1 LLSPLA
7 LDEQGHVLVV
17 FRLPA
22 RLAVFQPQDGQ
33 LINAVATCGDSD
45 DVFADHKHHRVY
57 VSCGEGF
64 VDVFAVQ
71 GNSYARISHI
81 ATVSGA
87 RTALFVP
94 EIDRLFLAVRA
105 SGGAPASSIYMGV
118 PPHRVSLFQVLLP
131 IDTSRRVR
139 NGSGRPSCERV
150 GAVVQMQRPKLQHIL
165 RIALYKCR
173 EAGKAILVGER
184 EL

>member
-1 LLSPLA
+1 MNRIAILMHGDTSAKRAVGYLRAGQPGAWAGGWAFILPNFVIVA
-7 LDEQGHVLVV
+7 ALLDEQGRVLVV

-45 DVFADHKHHRVY
+45 DVFADHKRHRVY

-71 GNSYARISHI
+71 SNSYARISHI

-105 SGGAPASSIYMGV
+105 SGGAPASIWV
-118 PPHRVSLFQVLLP
+118 F
-131 IDTSRRVR
+131 
-139 NGSGRPSCERV
+139 RPAE
-150 GAVVQMQRPKLQHIL
+150 
-165 RIALYKCR
+165 
-173 EAGKAILVGER
+173 
-184 EL
+184 